1 MSTFTIRTNLPDF
14 HRQILELRADL
25 QGKSLRG
32 AASAA
37 ANVLAKSVRDQI
49 GAKGLVRTGVMQRSV
64 YVSRTRRPTG
74 PGVARYF
81 VSIRQGKKAK
91 TVKRGKMK
99 GAVLDAYYWRWV
111 EAGHLVRGPGQ
122 AIKGGDRYKNLQRQ
136 RLRTSGASKVDGK
149 WFVRDGF
156 NAAKGRAV
164 DVFYERMA
172 KALIKYKTA
181 A

>member
-74 PGVARYF
+74 PGVA
-81 VSIRQGKKAK
+81 SIFDRLCPPPSRQLRRDSPLLWLAH
-91 TVKRGKMK
+91 RSYQ
-99 GAVLDAYYWRWV
+99 AHPAQ
-111 EAGHLVRGPGQ
+111 AGSAPT
-122 AIKGGDRYKNLQRQ
+122 
-136 RLRTSGASKVDGK
+136 RT
-149 WFVRDGF
+149 
-156 NAAKGRAV
+156 
-164 DVFYERMA
+164 
-172 KALIKYKTA
+172 
-181 A
+181 